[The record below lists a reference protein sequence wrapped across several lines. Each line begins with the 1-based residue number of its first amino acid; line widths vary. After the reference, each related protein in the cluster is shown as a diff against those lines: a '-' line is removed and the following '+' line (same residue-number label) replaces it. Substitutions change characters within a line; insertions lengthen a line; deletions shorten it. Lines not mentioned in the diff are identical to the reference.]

1 MSTVRQRRVDRVR
14 GAALLLVMWLLAML
28 AALVGAFAL
37 TAQIERFQ
45 GRTLT
50 GGVVAAQAARAGV
63 EYAVS
68 RAASQDPA
76 TIWIPDGRRY
86 DWSFAGAEVEVS
98 LVDEAGKVDIN
109 LADAVLLAGLLEVL
123 DVPAPDARRIAAA
136 ILDWR
141 DTDPLSQ
148 PGGGAEDPQYAG
160 ADRPYGAKDAPFEG
174 IAELEQVLGMTPE
187 IYARLAPNV
196 TVFGGRGRPDAA
208 YAPPAV
214 LAAMGLDPARVVAM
228 RDAWD
233 PASGVPP
240 PMLPGLGPVS
250 GGGSG
255 TYSIESRARLGDG
268 RRSTLRVV
276 VRAGGTGLPGSVYTP
291 LSWEEG
297 VLSR

>member
-1 MSTVRQRRVDRVR
+1 MSGATARAR

-37 TAQIERFQ
+37 TAQVERYQ
-45 GRTLT
+45 GRTLA
-50 GGVVAAQAARAGV
+50 GGVAAAQAARAGI

-68 RAASQDPA
+68 RASSQDPER
-76 TIWIPDGRRY
+76 IWVPDGRPY
-86 DWSFAGAEVEVS
+86 AWTFDGARVDVS
-98 LVDEAGKVDIN
+98 LVDESGKLDLN
-109 LADAVLLAGLLEVL
+109 LADAVLLANLLRVL
-123 DVPAPDARRIAAA
+123 DVPDGDAGRLAAA
-136 ILDWR
+136 IVDWR
-141 DTDPLSQ
+141 DTDSLTQ
-148 PGGGAEDPQYAG
+148 PGGGAEDAQYAA
-160 ADRPYGAKDAPFEG
+160 ADRPYGAKDAPIEG
-174 IAELEQVLGMTPE
+174 IAELEQVLGMTPDLF
-187 IYARLAPNV
+187 ARLVPNI

-214 LAAMGLDPARVVAM
+214 LAALGLDPEQVAGLRAR
-228 RDAWD
+228 WD

-255 TYSIESRARLGDG
+255 TYSIESRAQLEDG

-297 VLSR
+297 VVSR